1 MKGGIFMA
9 INKISGP
16 DVMPS
21 GVAENLKKHAEKVLS
36 DDTNQKPL
44 EKIREESKGVK
55 IDTKA

>member
-1 MKGGIFMA
+1 MA
-9 INKISGP
+9 IDKIGGS
-16 DVMPS
+16 DVLGS

-36 DDTNQKPL
+36 DDKNQKPL